1 MKLPKSIPSLL
12 GPVHVIQGPETDKL
26 LNRANELGNFRM
38 DTREI
43 RVHTKMP
50 ECLQLSTLGHEVFH
64 VIAEDAGLN
73 QLLEPKM
80 QEALSDAFGTWF
92 ASAVMTGKLSVK

>member
-1 MKLPKSIPSLL
+1 
-12 GPVHVIQGPETDKL
+12 
-26 LNRANELGNFRM
+26 
-38 DTREI
+38 
-43 RVHTKMP
+43 
-50 ECLQLSTLGHEVFH
+50 VFH